1 MTDEKIMDMYRNRQ
15 EEAVRETAMKY
26 GAYCFRVADAILKN
40 REDSEECVNDTWLRA
55 WNAIPPAY
63 PDCLRMF
70 LAKIT
75 RNLSFNRYRRDRA
88 VKRGG
93 GEIEL
98 VLEELGECV
107 SDGSDMEGQ
116 ILARE
121 LGRTITDFV
130 YGLSLREGNIFV
142 RRYFFAERVE
152 EIALRY
158 GLKENHV
165 SVILSRTRKALR
177 AYLEK
182 EGYVCEQG
190 RTI

>member
-1 MTDEKIMDMYRNRQ
+1 
-15 EEAVRETAMKY
+15 
-26 GAYCFRVADAILKN
+26 
-40 REDSEECVNDTWLRA
+40 
-55 WNAIPPAY
+55 
-63 PDCLRMF
+63 
-70 LAKIT
+70 
-75 RNLSFNRYRRDRA
+75 
-88 VKRGG
+88 
-93 GEIEL
+93 
-98 VLEELGECV
+98 
-107 SDGSDMEGQ
+107 MEGQ